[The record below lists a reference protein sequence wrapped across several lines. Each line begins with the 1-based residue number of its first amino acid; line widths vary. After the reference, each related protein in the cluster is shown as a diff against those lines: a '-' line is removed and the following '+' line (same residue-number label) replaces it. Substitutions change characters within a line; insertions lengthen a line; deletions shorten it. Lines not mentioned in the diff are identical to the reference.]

1 MDDNTTTPGTN
12 PINEPPRDSS
22 FSESDAPA
30 TQTYNVEQPDPR
42 PDSQQYTDTAPYQQA
57 IPNTSTYPS
66 NQFGSAPNGAAAIHK
81 SRLTKWVH
89 AAYISVILILA
100 ALLVYSLVAG
110 GNLRTQLAE
119 TQAQAQTEQADW
131 KKKNNE
137 LNKRYETLNSDYLAL
152 KDEMEN
158 GSSRMLIDV
167 KNAYDAEDWNGT
179 IEAADLLHEKHNGDA
194 KDQEGQQLKKK
205 AQQKI
210 DEAKA
215 AEERKKQEAEKKKQ
229 EEEQRKREEEAKG
242 YDTGITY
249 DQLARTPDDFLG
261 KKVKFTGRV
270 VQVLRGDETTDIR
283 LAVDGNYDTILLGT
297 FSNDLTKSRILEDD
311 TITISGTSLG
321 EYSYKAVLG
330 QTISVPL
337 VAVAKIDQ

>member
-1 MDDNTTTPGTN
+1 MDDNTTTSGTN
-12 PINEPPRDSS
+12 PINEPPHDSS
-22 FSESDAPA
+22 ISESVAPA
-30 TQTYNVEQPDPR
+30 TQAYNAEQPSAH
-42 PDSQQYTDTAPYQQA
+42 PDFRQYMNTAPYQQA
-57 IPNTSTYPS
+57 VPDVSTSPP
-66 NQFGSAPNGAAAIHK
+66 NQFDPTPNGTAAVHK
-81 SRLTKWVH
+81 SGLTKWVH
-89 AAYISVILILA
+89 AAYISAILILA

-119 TQAQAQTEQADW
+119 EQAQAQTEQADW
-131 KKKNNE
+131 KKRNNE
-137 LNKRYETLNSDYLAL
+137 LAERYETLNSDYLAL

-179 IEAADLLHEKHNGDA
+179 IEAANQLHEKYNGDA

-215 AEERKKQEAEKKKQ
+215 EEEKKKQ
-229 EEEQRKREEEAKG
+229 EEEQRKREEEARG

-270 VQVLRGDETTDIR
+270 VQVVRGDETTDIR
-283 LAVDGNYDTILLGT
+283 LAVDGNYDTILYGT

-330 QTISVPL
+330 NTISVPL